1 MRETL
6 VHNEKAKENN
16 FNVMRQPQRDRD
28 WWWEKY
34 HGVKY
39 GRYASRFH
47 FVVDVRVV
55 DITSEIQ

>member
-1 MRETL
+1 
-6 VHNEKAKENN
+6 
-16 FNVMRQPQRDRD
+16 MRQPQRDRD

-55 DITSEIQ
+55 DITREIQ